1 VPARRQRV
9 LAMVLSSIPTS
20 LAGCLYAHYLIVA
33 SPDVFAFP
41 LTTLLLTMVL
51 VGGAGTI
58 YAPIVAAF
66 VLTVGTEKLNAL
78 GNVRYMV
85 VAVLIV
91 LTLRFLPG
99 GLWSLGRA
107 RGLTSP
113 SAPPAPAPAFDFKER
128 AE

>member
-113 SAPPAPAPAFDFKER
+113 SAPSARAPAFNLKER